1 MAQTVKENRDGRAP
15 ALTQLVA
22 LAALILPGVAT
33 GLLAEPRVARWVQI
47 VLILVLAS
55 ALLAYWPLVGK
66 GIRPG
71 PDRAMSG
78 LLTLVALAPAL
89 VVQGPGAFWAWLPT
103 AAFLLALLAVFM
115 FVRQMLRR
123 DRRMVIRGISATAMG
138 GVTAVAA
145 SGWVFLPELIR
156 GLRPDLMPILVV
168 LVALLLLV
176 GLMTSGYRWAQ
187 EAADR
192 RGALGLAL
200 MSVLLAGSIVALSV
214 MVLQTTF

>member
-1 MAQTVKENRDGRAP
+1 MAQTVKETRDGRAP

-33 GLLAEPRVARWVQI
+33 GLLAAPRVARLTQA
-47 VLILVLAS
+47 VLVLVLAL
-55 ALLAYWPLVGK
+55 ALLASWPLVGK

-78 LLTLVALAPAL
+78 LLTLVALVPAL
-89 VVQGPGAFWAWLPT
+89 VVQGPGALLAWLST

-123 DRRMVIRGISATAMG
+123 DRRMVIRSISATAMG

-156 GLRPDLMPILVV
+156 GLRPDLMLILVV

-192 RGALGLAL
+192 RGAVGLAL

-214 MVLQTTF
+214 TVLQTTF

>member
-1 MAQTVKENRDGRAP
+1 MAQTVKGIRDGRVL
-15 ALTQLVA
+15 ALTQLLA
-22 LAALILPGVAT
+22 LAALILPGVVA
-33 GLLAEPRVARWVQI
+33 GLLAEPGVAQWVQA
-47 VLILVLAS
+47 VLVLVLA
-55 ALLAYWPLVGK
+55 LAMLVSWPLVGR

-71 PDRAMSG
+71 PDRAVAG
-78 LLTLVALAPAL
+78 LLALVALVPAL
-89 VVQGPGAFWAWLPT
+89 VGQGPGALWAWLST

-145 SGWVFLPELIR
+145 SGWVFLPELVR
-156 GLRPDLMPILVV
+156 GLHPDLMPVLVV

-192 RGALGLAL
+192 RGAVGLAL
-200 MSVLLAGSIVALSV
+200 MSVLLAGSIVVLAA

>member
-1 MAQTVKENRDGRAP
+1 MAQTVKETRDGRAP
-15 ALTQLVA
+15 ALTQLLA

-33 GLLAEPRVARWVQI
+33 GLLAAPRVARLTQA
-47 VLILVLAS
+47 VLVLVLALV
-55 ALLAYWPLVGK
+55 LLASWPLVGK

-78 LLTLVALAPAL
+78 LLTLVALVPAL
-89 VVQGPGAFWAWLPT
+89 VVQGPGALWAWLST

-156 GLRPDLMPILVV
+156 GLRPDLMLILVV

-192 RGALGLAL
+192 RGAVGLAL

>member
-156 GLRPDLMPILVV
+156 GLRPDLMLILVV

-192 RGALGLAL
+192 RGAVGLAL

>member
-1 MAQTVKENRDGRAP
+1 MAQTVKETRDGRSP

-33 GLLAEPRVARWVQI
+33 GLLAAPRVARLTQAVF
-47 VLILVLAS
+47 VLVLAL
-55 ALLAYWPLVGK
+55 ALLAAWPLVGK

-71 PDRAMSG
+71 PDRAMFG
-78 LLTLVALAPAL
+78 LLTLVALVPAL
-89 VVQGPGAFWAWLPT
+89 VVQGPGALWAWLST

-145 SGWVFLPELIR
+145 SGWVFLPELVR
-156 GLRPDLMPILVV
+156 SLYPDLMPILVV

-192 RGALGLAL
+192 RGAVGLAL
-200 MSVLLAGSIVALSV
+200 MSVLLAGSIVVLAA

>member
-1 MAQTVKENRDGRAP
+1 MAQTVKETRDGRAP

-33 GLLAEPRVARWVQI
+33 GLLAAPRVARLTQA
-47 VLILVLAS
+47 VLVLVLAL
-55 ALLAYWPLVGK
+55 ALLASWPLVGK

-71 PDRAMSG
+71 PDRAMFG
-78 LLTLVALAPAL
+78 LLTLVALVPAL
-89 VVQGPGAFWAWLPT
+89 VVQGPGALLAWLST

-156 GLRPDLMPILVV
+156 GLRPDLMLILVV

-192 RGALGLAL
+192 RGAVGLAL

-214 MVLQTTF
+214 TVLQTTF

>member
-1 MAQTVKENRDGRAP
+1 MAQTVKGIRDGRVL
-15 ALTQLVA
+15 ALTQLLA
-22 LAALILPGVAT
+22 LAALILPGVVA
-33 GLLAEPRVARWVQI
+33 GLLAEPGVAQWVQA
-47 VLILVLAS
+47 VLVLVLA
-55 ALLAYWPLVGK
+55 LAMLVSWPLVGR

-71 PDRAMSG
+71 PDRAVAG
-78 LLTLVALAPAL
+78 LLALVALVPAL
-89 VVQGPGAFWAWLPT
+89 VGQGPGALWTWLST

-145 SGWVFLPELIR
+145 SGWVFLPELVR
-156 GLRPDLMPILVV
+156 GLHPDLMPVLVV

-176 GLMTSGYRWAQ
+176 GLITSGYRWAQ

-192 RGALGLAL
+192 RGAVGLAL
-200 MSVLLAGSIVALSV
+200 MSVLLAGSIVVLAA

>member
-1 MAQTVKENRDGRAP
+1 MAQTVKETQDGRAP

-22 LAALILPGVAT
+22 LAALILLGVAT
-33 GLLAEPRVARWVQI
+33 GLLAAPRVARLTQA
-47 VLILVLAS
+47 VLVLVLAL
-55 ALLAYWPLVGK
+55 ALLASWPLVGK

-78 LLTLVALAPAL
+78 LLTLVALVPAL
-89 VVQGPGAFWAWLPT
+89 VVQGPGALLAWLST

-156 GLRPDLMPILVV
+156 GLRPDLMLILVV

-192 RGALGLAL
+192 RGAVGLAL

>member
-1 MAQTVKENRDGRAP
+1 MAQTVKETRDGRAP
-15 ALTQLVA
+15 ALTQLLA
-22 LAALILPGVAT
+22 LAALILPGVAA
-33 GLLAEPRVARWVQI
+33 GLLAEPRVARWVQA
-47 VLILVLAS
+47 VLVLVLSS
-55 ALLAYWPLVGK
+55 AMLVSWPLVGR

-71 PDRAMSG
+71 PDRAVSG
-78 LLTLVALAPAL
+78 LLALVALVPSL
-89 VVQGPGAFWAWLPT
+89 VVQGPGALWAWLSA

-145 SGWVFLPELIR
+145 SGWVFLPELVR
-156 GLRPDLMPILVV
+156 GLHPDLMPILVV

-192 RGALGLAL
+192 RGAVGLAL
-200 MSVLLAGSIVALSV
+200 MSVLLAGSIVVLAA

>member
-1 MAQTVKENRDGRAP
+1 MAQTVKETRDGRAP
-15 ALTQLVA
+15 ALTQLLA

-33 GLLAEPRVARWVQI
+33 GLLAEPRVARWVQT
-47 VLILVLAS
+47 VLVLVLA
-55 ALLAYWPLVGK
+55 LAMLVSWPLVGR

-71 PDRAMSG
+71 PDRAVFG
-78 LLTLVALAPAL
+78 LLALVSLVPAL
-89 VVQGPGAFWAWLPT
+89 VVQGPGALWAWLST

-145 SGWVFLPELIR
+145 SGWVFLPELVR
-156 GLRPDLMPILVV
+156 SLYPDLMPILVV

-192 RGALGLAL
+192 RGAVGLAL
-200 MSVLLAGSIVALSV
+200 MSVLLAGSIVVLAA

>member
-1 MAQTVKENRDGRAP
+1 MAQTVKGIRDGRVL
-15 ALTQLVA
+15 ALTQLLA
-22 LAALILPGVAT
+22 LAALILPGAVA
-33 GLLAEPRVARWVQI
+33 GLLAEPGVAQWVQA
-47 VLILVLAS
+47 VLVLVLA
-55 ALLAYWPLVGK
+55 LAMLVSWPLVGR

-71 PDRAMSG
+71 PDRAVSG
-78 LLTLVALAPAL
+78 LLALVALVPAL
-89 VVQGPGAFWAWLPT
+89 VGQGPGALWAWLST

-138 GVTAVAA
+138 GVTAVSA
-145 SGWVFLPELIR
+145 SGWVFLPELVR
-156 GLRPDLMPILVV
+156 GLHPDLMPVLVV

-187 EAADR
+187 EAADQ
-192 RGALGLAL
+192 RGAVGLAL
-200 MSVLLAGSIVALSV
+200 MSVLLAGSIVVLAA

>member
-1 MAQTVKENRDGRAP
+1 MAQTVKGIRDGRAP
-15 ALTQLVA
+15 ALTQLLA
-22 LAALILPGVAT
+22 LAALILPGVAA
-33 GLLAEPRVARWVQI
+33 GLLAEPGVARWVQA
-47 VLILVLAS
+47 VLVLVLA
-55 ALLAYWPLVGK
+55 LAMLVSWPLVGR

-71 PDRAMSG
+71 PDRAVSG
-78 LLTLVALAPAL
+78 LLALIALVPAL
-89 VVQGPGAFWAWLPT
+89 VVHGPGALWAWLST

-145 SGWVFLPELIR
+145 SGWVFLPELVR
-156 GLRPDLMPILVV
+156 GLHPGLVPILVV

-176 GLMTSGYRWAQ
+176 GLMTSGCRWAR

-192 RGALGLAL
+192 RGAVGLAL
-200 MSVLLAGSIVALSV
+200 MSVLLAGSIVVLAA

>member
-1 MAQTVKENRDGRAP
+1 
-15 ALTQLVA
+15 
-22 LAALILPGVAT
+22 
-33 GLLAEPRVARWVQI
+33 
-47 VLILVLAS
+47 
-55 ALLAYWPLVGK
+55 

-71 PDRAMSG
+71 PDRAVFG
-78 LLTLVALAPAL
+78 LLALAAL
-89 VVQGPGAFWAWLPT
+89 VPTLAVQGPGALWAWLST
-103 AAFLLALLAVFM
+103 AALLLALLAVFM

-145 SGWVFLPELIR
+145 SGWVFLPELVR
-156 GLRPDLMPILVV
+156 SLYPDLMPILVV

-192 RGALGLAL
+192 RGAVGLAL
-200 MSVLLAGSIVALSV
+200 MSVLLAGSIVVLAA

>member
-1 MAQTVKENRDGRAP
+1 MAQTAKETRDGRAP
-15 ALTQLVA
+15 ALTQLLA
-22 LAALILPGVAT
+22 LAALILPGAAL
-33 GLLAEPRVARWVQI
+33 GLLAEPRAARWVQA
-47 VLILVLAS
+47 VLVLGLAS

-71 PDRAMSG
+71 PDRAMFG

-145 SGWVFLPELIR
+145 SGWVFLPELVR
-156 GLRPDLMPILVV
+156 GLHPDLMLILVV

-187 EAADR
+187 DAADR

-200 MSVLLAGSIVALSV
+200 MSVLLAGSIV
-214 MVLQTTF
+214 VLAVVVVQTTF

>member
-1 MAQTVKENRDGRAP
+1 MAQTVKETRDGRAP
-15 ALTQLVA
+15 ALTQLLA

-33 GLLAEPRVARWVQI
+33 GLLAEPRVARWVQT
-47 VLILVLAS
+47 VLVLVLA
-55 ALLAYWPLVGK
+55 LAMLVSWPLVGR

-71 PDRAMSG
+71 PDRAVFG
-78 LLTLVALAPAL
+78 LLALVSLVPAL
-89 VVQGPGAFWAWLPT
+89 VVQGPGALWAWLST

-145 SGWVFLPELIR
+145 SGWVFLPELVR
-156 GLRPDLMPILVV
+156 SLHPDLMPILVV

-192 RGALGLAL
+192 RGAVGLAL
-200 MSVLLAGSIVALSV
+200 MSVLLAGSIVVLAA

>member
-1 MAQTVKENRDGRAP
+1 MAQTVKETRDGRAP
-15 ALTQLVA
+15 ALTQLLA

-33 GLLAEPRVARWVQI
+33 GLLAAPRVARLTQA
-47 VLILVLAS
+47 VLVLVLALV
-55 ALLAYWPLVGK
+55 LLASWPLVGK

-78 LLTLVALAPAL
+78 LLTLVALVPAL
-89 VVQGPGAFWAWLPT
+89 VVQGPGALWAWLST

-138 GVTAVAA
+138 GVTAVVA

-156 GLRPDLMPILVV
+156 GLRPDLMLILVV

-192 RGALGLAL
+192 RGAVGLAL

>member
-1 MAQTVKENRDGRAP
+1 MAQTVKETRDGRAP
-15 ALTQLVA
+15 ALTQLLA

-33 GLLAEPRVARWVQI
+33 GLLAEPRVARWVQT
-47 VLILVLAS
+47 VLVLVLA
-55 ALLAYWPLVGK
+55 LAMLVSWPLVGR

-71 PDRAMSG
+71 PDRAVFG
-78 LLTLVALAPAL
+78 LLALVSLVPAL
-89 VVQGPGAFWAWLPT
+89 VVQGPGALWAWLST
-103 AAFLLALLAVFM
+103 AAFLLALLAICM

-145 SGWVFLPELIR
+145 SGWVFLPELVR
-156 GLRPDLMPILVV
+156 GLHPDLMPILVM

-187 EAADR
+187 EAADW
-192 RGALGLAL
+192 RGAVGLAL
-200 MSVLLAGSIVALSV
+200 MSILLAGSIVVLAA

>member
-1 MAQTVKENRDGRAP
+1 MAQTVKETRDGRAP
-15 ALTQLVA
+15 ALTQLLA

-33 GLLAEPRVARWVQI
+33 GLLAEPRVARWVQT
-47 VLILVLAS
+47 VLVLVLAS
-55 ALLAYWPLVGK
+55 AMLVSWPLVGR

-71 PDRAMSG
+71 PDRAVSG
-78 LLTLVALAPAL
+78 LLALVALVPSL
-89 VVQGPGAFWAWLPT
+89 VVQGPGALWAWLST

-145 SGWVFLPELIR
+145 SGWVFLPELVR
-156 GLRPDLMPILVV
+156 SLYPDLMPILVV

-192 RGALGLAL
+192 RGAVGLAL
-200 MSVLLAGSIVALSV
+200 MSVLLAGSIVVLAA

>member
-33 GLLAEPRVARWVQI
+33 GLLAEPRAARWAQA
-47 VLILVLAS
+47 VLVLGLAS
-55 ALLAYWPLVGK
+55 ALLASWPLVGK

-71 PDRAMSG
+71 PDRAMFG

-89 VVQGPGAFWAWLPT
+89 VVQGPGAFWAWLST

-200 MSVLLAGSIVALSV
+200 MSVLLAGSIVVLAV

>member
-1 MAQTVKENRDGRAP
+1 MAQTVKETRDGRAP
-15 ALTQLVA
+15 ALTQLLA

-33 GLLAEPRVARWVQI
+33 GLLAEPRVARWVQT
-47 VLILVLAS
+47 VLVLVLAS
-55 ALLAYWPLVGK
+55 AMLVSWPLVGR

-71 PDRAMSG
+71 PDRAVSG
-78 LLTLVALAPAL
+78 LLALVALVPSL
-89 VVQGPGAFWAWLPT
+89 VVQGPGALWAWLST

-145 SGWVFLPELIR
+145 SGWVFLPELVR
-156 GLRPDLMPILVV
+156 SLYPDLMPILVV

-192 RGALGLAL
+192 RGAVGLAL

-214 MVLQTTF
+214 TVLQTTF